1 MLVRGACCGGSKLA
15 QSAPSSLSLVL
26 ARRRYS
32 ATTVD
37 RDKAVLLIWRIFH
50 CPLPALY
57 IVQYYTVLKQVHKH
71 FIYKKETP
79 NSMW

>member
-50 CPLPALY
+50 CPLSFTGSVHCAILY
-57 IVQYYTVLKQVHKH
+57 S
-71 FIYKKETP
+71 FET
-79 NSMW
+79 SA